1 MFRHVAFLFS
11 RPLPVQLLL
20 QPIRQTSKQLIR
32 CPRPIVFFFLSFPQP
47 VPSLSLSSEY
57 ICAMQLLCTQ
67 SEREREADEYGQ
79 LESRR
84 PGLLRKKKIEKKRGR
99 CCFSSGDMIRRR
111 PATLFYISTQSPIKL
126 NGIHFPLS
134 FLGPT
139 LDRHGP
145 RGCCRLLLIP
155 FYIFFSSSACALASA
170 EGFHFKCVTSSPPD
184 EDIDDIKVCL
194 WRTSKDHLSFIL
206 FDLTAAN

>member
-47 VPSLSLSSEY
+47 VLSLSLSSEY

-126 NGIHFPLS
+126 NGIHFPSLS
-134 FLGPT
+134 SGRLWIDTGPGAVAVFFLF
-139 LDRHGP
+139 LF
-145 RGCCRLLLIP
+145 I
-155 FYIFFSSSACALASA
+155 Y
-170 EGFHFKCVTSSPPD
+170 SSPLRRAP
-184 EDIDDIKVCL
+184 
-194 WRTSKDHLSFIL
+194 
-206 FDLTAAN
+206 